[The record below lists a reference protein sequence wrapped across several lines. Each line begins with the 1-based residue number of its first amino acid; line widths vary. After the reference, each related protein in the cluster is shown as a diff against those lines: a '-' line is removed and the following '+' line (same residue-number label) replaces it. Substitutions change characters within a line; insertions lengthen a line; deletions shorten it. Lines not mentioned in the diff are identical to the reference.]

1 MATLPVPRE
10 YLSGHTLRYKKMIK
24 MLVVSCYPDHPIQFH
39 TIICV
44 CCQKTLTRSQYHEIL
59 FPEFHKR
66 SVPEGVKK
74 CFGSRKPSSF
84 LPPFHLSWVSLL
96 PFFLLSTSP
105 GFQYRLPDG
114 EPKTK
119 KKKKKKKKFINAS
132 L

>member
-59 FPEFHKR
+59 FPGFTKEVYPMVSKSILVR
-66 SVPEGVKK
+66 VN
-74 CFGSRKPSSF
+74 
-84 LPPFHLSWVSLL
+84 PP

-105 GFQYRLPDG
+105 GFPSFLSSSFPPLLGFNITCPTGNQ
-114 EPKTK
+114 K
-119 KKKKKKKKFINAS
+119 KKKVHNAS